1 MIPVSLRWD
10 TRKKSLLLK
19 WDGFVSSGW
28 EKGKI
33 LTKILGV
40 SISIPLKRKKIQLP
54 DKLPIRW
61 VYLKG
66 IFSFLTK
73 WRLKKVEGTLSFS
86 DPMVNGI
93 LYGWVSAIQTGKAD
107 PKMDVT
113 VNFLGEN
120 WCRGE
125 AVLSLKILFHHFR
138 SWIFPLIREM
148 RGRKPRKGGES

>member
-10 TRKKSLLLK
+10 SRKRSLLLK
-19 WDGFVSSGW
+19 WSGFISSGL

-33 LTKILGV
+33 STKILGV
-40 SISIPLKRKKIQLP
+40 PIPIPLKRKKIQLP
-54 DKLPIRW
+54 GRFPMRW

-73 WRLKKVEGTLSFS
+73 WRLKKVEGTLSFP
-86 DPMVNGI
+86 DPMVNGL
-93 LYGWVSAIQTGKAD
+93 LYGWMSAFPTGRTDRKTH
-107 PKMDVT
+107 VT

-125 AVLSLKILFHHFR
+125 ATLSLGVLFQHFR
-138 SWIFPLIREM
+138 RWIIPLIREM
-148 RGRKPRKGGES
+148 RGKRPQ